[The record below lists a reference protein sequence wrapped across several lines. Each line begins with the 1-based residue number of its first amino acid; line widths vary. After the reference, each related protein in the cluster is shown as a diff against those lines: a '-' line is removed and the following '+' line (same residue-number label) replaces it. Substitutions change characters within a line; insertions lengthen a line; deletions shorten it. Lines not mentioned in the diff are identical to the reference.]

1 MTMGWIILGIV
12 IILIVFFIGIYNSL
26 IRQKMRVKNAWS
38 QIDVQLKRRHD
49 LIPNLVNAVKGY
61 MKYEKDTLTQVIEAR
76 AKAVSARD
84 NGNLEEM
91 GKAEGELTG
100 ILGRLFALFER
111 YPELKANKNVM
122 ALQEELTN
130 TENKISFARQF
141 YNDMVMKYNTSIQVF
156 PKSIIAGMFGFKS
169 FNFFEIEKP
178 EEKEAPKVDLNV

>member
-1 MTMGWIILGIV
+1 MIALWIILGI
-12 IILIVFFIGIYNSL
+12 IILLIIFFIGVYNSL
-26 IRQKMRVKNAWS
+26 IRQKMQVKNAWS

-61 MKYEKDTLTQVIEAR
+61 MKYEKETLTQVIEAR

-84 NGNLEEM
+84 KGDLKEM
-91 GKAEGELTG
+91 GKAEGELSG

-111 YPELKANKNVM
+111 YPELKANQNVM

-130 TENKISFARQF
+130 TENKIAFARQF

-156 PKSIIAGMFGFKS
+156 PKNIIAGMFGFKP
-169 FNFFEIEKP
+169 FDFFEIEKP
-178 EEKEAPKVDLNV
+178 EEREAPKVDLNV